1 MKLNAPITIA
11 FILLFSVSTLAQTD
25 SLENLARN
33 YQIRASD
40 NMRYNYFEK
49 AIPDINWLLKNVP
62 LRSETIQS
70 WAMEAFEK
78 VAEKSEGKRKAVL
91 LDSMLFAYK
100 SKEQY
105 FGLTDIDKNKLAF
118 RYFKYFQNDTEKLKE
133 AYPFFKELFST
144 PDLPINNNLIPY
156 MAITEKY
163 NAKVQSLDQSEIM
176 DVYMLTSERVAE
188 EYFNEDNKR
197 YQTYSSFLNTSLK
210 NIFSGE
216 MPCSAVQRVSDGL
229 TNPDSVLVAKKV
241 LTDNLNSGCG
251 RTDGYTA
258 SLEMLV
264 HNEPTAG
271 LYKILA
277 QYAAVDKDYDQA
289 IEYYEKAIDL
299 EDDAKKQADIHMD
312 VANIYFINLNKPKSR
327 EHALKVI
334 ELDAEQ
340 ASTAYSFIGNLYL
353 SSFDDCAD
361 RYDIVQ
367 DKAVYL
373 VAYDM
378 FALAKDAQ
386 GMEAAQLRFPT
397 REEAFNLNMDD
408 GEQIDVGCWIQ
419 RKTELRTRVSN

>member
-11 FILLFSVSTLAQTD
+11 FLLLFSSTTLAQTD
-25 SLENLARN
+25 SIENLARN

-70 WAMEAFEK
+70 WAMEAYEQ
-78 VAEKSEGKRKAVL
+78 VAEQSEKERKAVL

-105 FGLTDIDKNKLAF
+105 FGLSDIEKNKFAF
-118 RYFKYFQNDTEKLKE
+118 RYFKYFQNDAEKLKE

-163 NAKVQSLDQSEIM
+163 NAKVQALDQSEIM
-176 DVYMLTSERVAE
+176 DVYMLTSERVAK
-188 EYFNEDNKR
+188 EYFNDDNKR
-197 YQTYSSFLNTSLK
+197 YQSYSSFLNTSLK
-210 NIFSGE
+210 NIFGGE
-216 MPCSAVQRVSDGL
+216 MPCSAVQRMSDGL

-264 HNEPTAG
+264 RNEPTAG

-289 IEYYEKAIDL
+289 IEYYEKAINL
-299 EDDAKKQADIHMD
+299 EEDAKKQADIHMD

-334 ELDAEQ
+334 ELDKEQ
-340 ASTAYSFIGNLYL
+340 ASSAYSFIGNLYL

-373 VAYDM
+373 AAYDM
-378 FALAKDAQ
+378 FFLAKDTK
-386 GMEAAQLRFPT
+386 GMEDAQLRFPT

-408 GEQIDVGCWIQ
+408 GDQIDVGCWIQ